1 MAMSVLTFYREM
13 GLETKIPSL
22 NKKLDKKIFYDYA
35 DLNKKEKDV
44 ITKYIERMELTYLLT
59 TSTINIQP
67 FINEEIH
74 YEGVMYITVK
84 LREEVTEKQVSVIDE
99 VIHGALPNPVIIVFH
114 LNEKILVSTCMKRL
128 NKVNQSSVVL
138 SEIHRTSWIS
148 LNNLEHTPIHDF
160 IQSIHL
166 TKVNFSNFYE
176 FYKEI
181 DLAVQAYQL
190 INIVGSFQVVKD
202 EKKREQQQ
210 IIIGQINETEQEIAK
225 LKKAIKKETQFNKKV
240 EYNVKIQQLAKKIS
254 ELKSEFEQQRRI
266 VDGETRW

>member
-1 MAMSVLTFYREM
+1 MMVMSVSTFYREI
-13 GLETKIPSL
+13 GLEQKLPFL

-59 TSTINIQP
+59 PSTINIQP
-67 FINEEIH
+67 FISEEIH
-74 YEGVMYITVK
+74 FEGVMYITVRM
-84 LREEVTEKQVSVIDE
+84 REEATEKQVTVIEE

-114 LNEKILVSTCMKRL
+114 LNDEILVSTCMKRL

-138 SEIHRTSWIS
+138 SEIHRTAWIS
-148 LNNLEHTPIHDF
+148 LHDLENTLIHDF

-166 TKVNFSNFYE
+166 TKVNFSNFFE

-181 DLAVQAYQL
+181 DLAVQAYQQ

-202 EKKREQQQ
+202 DKKREQQQ
-210 IIIGQINETEQEIAK
+210 IIIGQINETEQEMAK
-225 LKKAIKKETQFNKKV
+225 LKKAIKNETQFNKKV
-240 EYNVKIQQLAKKIS
+240 EFNIKIQQLAKRIS
-254 ELKSEFEQQRRI
+254 ELRSDLEK
-266 VDGETRW
+266 